1 LRVVANVL
9 VAATGK
15 PQACNAGDAPAG
27 YGDVACGQVS
37 AITFGTLQDS
47 DGQPVQ
53 YVRTVAV
60 DFVTSTAG

>member
-1 LRVVANVL
+1 VL

-37 AITFGTLQDS
+37 AITFGVLND
-47 DGQPVQ
+47 DEGKPVQ
-53 YVRTVAV
+53 YVRTVIV
-60 DFVTSTAG
+60 DFVT